1 MPEIKN
7 AFIKGKMNKD
17 LDERLVPNGEYRD
30 ALNIDVDYSEGSDV
44 GALKNIL
51 GNIVVGSIPGNG
63 ESIIS
68 SGYCI
73 GYVKDTKENK
83 IYWLIQD
90 NQFIHPINGTFQ
102 NRDIIAEY
110 DIETNTL
117 SPVMVDWS
125 IGALNFNRF
134 YLITGINIL
143 DGVLYFT
150 DNLNEPKQIDIAYWK
165 SQTTDFLTNTTGLT
179 EDRIT
184 VIKKS
189 PLQAP
194 TLDMDSST
202 RGGNGTQGNTEVYV
216 NLNLSDGGGQVTVL
230 DNSLD
235 SGDDIVG
242 TFSLAPNYKPGD
254 IILLKHT
261 FEDPNSGEESRLE
274 ARILLKST
282 YTAQATF
289 FDSELLTISETVPGG
304 IVQWQAI
311 LEEDEP
317 LFELKFPLFSYRYK
331 YSNGQYSC
339 FAPFSK
345 AAFLP
350 DSNKIGENF
359 EYDSKNGYNVAMTN
373 TLRQLELQ
381 NLNHNISAD
390 VDEVDILY
398 KDSLS
403 SNVYIVDTIKK
414 VNGVLAS
421 TFEIKDEQIFKTVEA
436 NQLLRLFDSVP
447 KKAKSQEISA
457 NRIIYGNYTHQ
468 FNLPNE
474 NPLFDVKLKN
484 RYNPSDATYTEDKK
498 QMLSIKSNRTYQ
510 LGVAYI
516 DKYGRQTP
524 VLTDKSGIIKV
535 PFNQAKNRTQFQVSI
550 TNGGASGFQDY
561 KYFIK
566 EISSTTY
573 NLCADSFYQDDEGA
587 VYISFPSSEINKV
600 KEEDILLLKKKA
612 GNNLSEDGT
621 KFKVLDKLTSA
632 PEFLAR
638 PLREVYSPEY
648 FHFGRMY
655 DLDSPGFSQAP
666 SGFVS
671 SNYGGDNL
679 GGQAWYMQ
687 PGSTPVP
694 NHNTVIIRSMFSV
707 GDVQIADGSTK
718 YTSSST
724 GASQEAID
732 NIGVGKKIKFKVGTA
747 ETNVY
752 TVKNLQVGSRNG
764 HDDLEVTFE
773 EEFGN
778 DVLIL
783 YNAEDYANNPN
794 TAKLTTGITISCVDF
809 KDESGKA
816 EFDGKFFIKLQAQT
830 NLLNELVD
838 TTNLENLK
846 ALGTLQFDGIDD
858 GSNHNR
864 QVHIRY
870 GGKQN
875 TNSAAT
881 GGLSATSGGFSG
893 APGVTLSDGYHFA
906 LETEDH
912 WGDTNGNHGSMP
924 ALNGL
929 KEGNYLRVSGFD
941 EKTNPNSAWFDDKY
955 YKIEKIK
962 EHDVQFNTGAV
973 RIFYIK
979 LDAPLAYNLTWK
991 GSRGNCFMTTFDF
1004 DDKKAINITNPPIFE
1019 VEPQDDVDIDIYY
1032 ETQEVFPISGLS
1044 TPKNLEYHNCYSF
1057 GNGVESFVIRD
1068 DYNAPALGKGV
1079 RVSTVFED
1087 NYQEEVLK
1095 SGLIY
1100 SQVYNGK
1107 TGINRLNQFIIAD
1120 KITKDLNPE
1129 YGSIQKLYGRD
1140 TDLLA
1145 LCEDKIIKILANKDA
1160 VFNADGNP
1168 QLIASNRVL
1177 GQAIIPA
1184 TFGSYGCQNPES
1196 FVDFTY
1202 RSYFV
1207 DKVRGCVL
1215 RLSADGITEVS
1226 NYGMKDYFKDNLRTQ
1241 VANSNYG
1248 RIFGTYDEVKN
1259 QYNVSLPT
1267 GVATTISY
1275 SESINGWASRKSF
1288 LPEGGLSINNKYY
1301 TFKNGSLYEHHS
1313 GATNTFYGTKTDS
1326 TVTFLINEAPANVK
1340 NFRTLNYEGDSGWV
1354 CSSILTNKQDG
1365 EVSSFIEKEG
1375 KYFNYISGITETE
1388 NTIDVKALN
1397 VQGLGNLTSQ
1407 TTDSGNRIFT
1417 YAFNLNNDIQINDK
1431 LYYIDASNN
1440 KQNLGSITA
1449 INKINKTITIVDTS
1463 EVPQAGA
1470 YMFYAKDAKFN
1481 TSGVL
1486 GYYASVTMTNTA
1498 TVNKELYSVGSE
1510 VSISS

>member
-30 ALNIDVDYSEGSDV
+30 ALNIDVDYSDGSDV
-44 GALKNIL
+44 GALKNIK
-51 GNIVVGSIPGNG
+51 GNTVVGSIPGNG

-68 SGYCI
+68 SGFCI
-73 GYVKDTKENK
+73 GSVKDTKENK

-102 NRDIIAEY
+102 DRDIIAEY
-110 DIETNTL
+110 DIDTDTL
-117 SPVMVDWS
+117 SPVIVDWGNS
-125 IGALNFNRF
+125 TSALKFNRSF
-134 YLITGINIL
+134 LVTGINIL

-194 TLDMDSST
+194 TLALSSST
-202 RGGNGTQGNTEVYV
+202 RGGNGTSGNTNVFV
-216 NLNLSDGGGQVTVL
+216 SLNLSD
-230 DNSLD
+230 
-235 SGDDIVG
+235 SGTNINTLSDAKESGETIVG
-242 TFSLAPNYKPGD
+242 TFTLAPNYEPGD
-254 IILLKHT
+254 VITLKYT
-261 FEDPNSGEESRLE
+261 FLEGDDQTKLE
-274 ARILLKST
+274 ARILLAST
-282 YTAQATF
+282 YTAGATF
-289 FDSELLTISETVPGG
+289 FSGELLTISENVPGG

-311 LEEDEP
+311 LEEEDP

-331 YSNGQYSC
+331 YNNGQYSC

-350 DSNKIGENF
+350 DPTKIGDNF
-359 EYDSKNGYNVAMTN
+359 EYNAKDGYNLGMINSVRSITIN
-373 TLRQLELQ
+373 DINH
-381 NLNHNISAD
+381 NLNTTD
-390 VDEVDILY
+390 VAEIDILY
-398 KDSLS
+398 KDSVG
-403 SNVYIVDTIKK
+403 SNIYIVDTIKK
-414 VNGVLAS
+414 INGNLATS
-421 TFEIKDEQIFKTVEA
+421 FSVKDEQIYKVVEA

-447 KKAKSQEISA
+447 KKAKSQEISS

-468 FNLPNE
+468 FDLPNE
-474 NPLFDVKLKN
+474 LTFDIKLKN
-484 RYNPSDATYTEDKK
+484 RYNPTDDRTDL
-498 QMLSIKSNRTYQ
+498 LSIKSNRTYQ
-510 LGVAYI
+510 IGVVYM
-516 DKYGRQTP
+516 DEYGRQTP

-535 PFNQAKNRTQFQVSI
+535 PFSQGKNLTKFEPKI
-550 TNGGASGFQDY
+550 TSAWPSFAEYY

-566 EISSTTY
+566 EISKTVY
-573 NLCADSFYQDDEGA
+573 NLAADSFYQDDEGYM
-587 VYISFPSSEINKV
+587 YISFPSSEVNKI
-600 KEEDILLLKKKA
+600 KEEDIILLKKGRDNA
-612 GNNLSEDGT
+612 PSEVST
-621 KFKVLDKLTSA
+621 SFKVLDKLSA
-632 PEFLAR
+632 PPSFLAK
-638 PLREVYSPEY
+638 PIEVTYDPAVFKYSAQ
-648 FHFGRMY
+648 FG
-655 DLDSPGFSQAP
+655 DGTEQTTIKA
-666 SGFVS
+666 GC
-671 SNYGGDNL
+671 
-679 GGQAWYMQ
+679 
-687 PGSTPVP
+687 TPVP
-694 NHNTVIIRSMFSV
+694 NHNTITVRDFFKWQDTSAAGNVYDSDLQTAVGTSV
-707 GDVQIADGSTK
+707 EGRA
-718 YTSSST
+718 
-724 GASQEAID
+724 ALAP
-732 NIGVGKKIKFKVGTA
+732 GKKVRFENADAKSK
-747 ETNVY
+747 VY
-752 TVKNLQVGSRNG
+752 TVKSLETHMIGG
-764 HDDLEVTFE
+764 DDIEVTFE

-778 DVLIL
+778 DILIL
-783 YNAEDYANNPN
+783 YDDYENNP
-794 TAKLTTGITISCVDF
+794 TSAKVSGRLVGVEQVD
-809 KDESGKA
+809 KSGSP
-816 EFDGKFFIKLQAQT
+816 EFEGRFFIKLKADN
-830 NLLNELVD
+830 NLLNELVGTNVNNLNAISTTNGVD
-838 TTNLENLK
+838 GDAQNSTSGTSGNPNNPDRQYFIRFGGKNGVNSSSTYNLAAQSGGFNQANDASLGASQLDLTEGWHITIGTTKDFDDTESYYRSHAFTTNLK
-846 ALGTLQFDGIDD
+846 A
-858 GSNHNR
+858 
-864 QVHIRY
+864 
-870 GGKQN
+870 
-875 TNSAAT
+875 
-881 GGLSATSGGFSG
+881 
-893 APGVTLSDGYHFA
+893 
-906 LETEDH
+906 
-912 WGDTNGNHGSMP
+912 
-924 ALNGL
+924 
-929 KEGNYLRVSGFD
+929 GNYISFFNKYKANGTDL
-941 EKTNPNSAWFDDKY
+941 DDNF
-955 YKIEKIK
+955 YKIEDVFIGDASDGRRFWTLKFNKNLDGDVRTFFGTVDSTATKMSITV
-962 EHDVQFNTGAV
+962 HDF
-973 RIFYIK
+973 
-979 LDAPLAYNLTWK
+979 
-991 GSRGNCFMTTFDF
+991 
-1004 DDKKAINITNPPIFE
+1004 KKDSLKNITNPPIFE

-1032 ETQEVFPISGLS
+1032 ETQEVFVQGNHGQANNLS
-1044 TPKNLEYHNCYSF
+1044 YHNCYSF
-1057 GNGVESFVIRD
+1057 ENGVESFVIRD

-1087 NYQEEVLK
+1087 NYQEETLK

-1100 SQVYNGK
+1100 SQIYNGK
-1107 TGINRLNQFIIAD
+1107 TGINKLNQFIIAD

-1196 FVDFTY
+1196 FVDYTY

-1215 RLSADGITEVS
+1215 RLSADGITEIS
-1226 NYGMKDYFKDNLRTQ
+1226 NYGMKDYFKDNLRLQ
-1241 VANSNYG
+1241 VLNSNYG
-1248 RIFGTYDEVKN
+1248 YIHGTYDEVKN

-1267 GVATTISY
+1267 GVATTVSY
-1275 SESINGWASRKSF
+1275 SESIDGWSSRKSF

-1313 GATNTFYGTKTDS
+1313 GTINTFYGTKTDS
-1326 TVTFLINEAPANVK
+1326 TVTFLLNEAPANVK

-1354 CSSILTNKQDG
+1354 CSNIITNKQDG
-1365 EVSSFIEKEG
+1365 EVSSFVEKEG

-1388 NTIDVKALN
+1388 STIDVNALN

-1407 TTDSGNRIFT
+1407 AVASGNRTFT

-1431 LYYIDASNN
+1431 LYYVDASNN

-1470 YMFYAKDAKFN
+1470 YMFYVKDAKFN

-1510 VSISS
+1510 ISISS

>member
-44 GALKNIL
+44 GALKNVL
-51 GNIVVGSIPGNG
+51 GNIAVGSIPGNG

-90 NQFIHPINGTFQ
+90 NQFIHPINGTFE

-117 SPVMVDWS
+117 SPVIVDWS
-125 IGALNFNRF
+125 VGALNFNRF
-134 YLITGINIL
+134 YLVTGINIL

-165 SQTTDFLTNTTGLT
+165 SQTTDFLTNTTGLS

-194 TLDMDSST
+194 TLALSSST
-202 RGGNGTQGNTEVYV
+202 RGGNGTSGNTDVFV
-216 NLNLSDGGGQVTVL
+216 SLNLSD
-230 DNSLD
+230 
-235 SGDDIVG
+235 SGTNVNTLSDAKESGETIVG
-242 TFSLAPNYKPGD
+242 TFTLAPNYEPGD
-254 IILLKHT
+254 VITLKYT
-261 FEDPNSGEESRLE
+261 FLEGDDQTKLE
-274 ARILLKST
+274 ARILLAST
-282 YTAQATF
+282 YTAGATF
-289 FDSELLTISETVPGG
+289 FSGELLTISENVPGG

-311 LEEDEP
+311 LEEEDP

-331 YSNGQYSC
+331 YTNGQYSC

-350 DSNKIGENF
+350 DPTKIGNNF
-359 EYDSKNGYNVAMTN
+359 EYNAKDGYNLGMINSVRSITIN
-373 TLRQLELQ
+373 DINH
-381 NLNHNISAD
+381 NLNTTD
-390 VDEVDILY
+390 VEEIDILY
-398 KDSLS
+398 KDSVG
-403 SNVYIVDTIKK
+403 SNIYIVDTIKK
-414 VNGVLAS
+414 INGSLATS
-421 TFEIKDEQIFKTVEA
+421 FSVKDEQIYKVVEA

-447 KKAKSQEISA
+447 KKAKSQEISS

-474 NPLFDVKLKN
+474 LTFDIKLKN
-484 RYNPSDATYTEDKK
+484 RYNPTDNRTDL
-498 QMLSIKSNRTYQ
+498 LSIKSNRTYQ
-510 LGVAYI
+510 IGVVYM
-516 DKYGRQTP
+516 DEYGRQTP

-535 PFNQAKNRTQFQVSI
+535 PFSQAKNLTKFEPKI
-550 TNGGASGFQDY
+550 TSAWPSFAKYY

-566 EISSTTY
+566 EISKTVY
-573 NLCADSFYQDDEGA
+573 NLAADSFYQDDEGYM
-587 VYISFPSSEINKV
+587 YISFPSSEINKV
-600 KEEDILLLKKKA
+600 KEEDIILLKK
-612 GNNLSEDGT
+612 GRDNNPSEIST
-621 KFKVLDKLTSA
+621 SFKVLDKLSS
-632 PEFLAR
+632 PPSFLAR
-638 PLREVYSPEY
+638 PIEVVYDPSVFAYSNQ
-648 FHFGRMY
+648 FG
-655 DLDSPGFSQAP
+655 DGAEQTTAKA
-666 SGFVS
+666 GV
-671 SNYGGDNL
+671 
-679 GGQAWYMQ
+679 
-687 PGSTPVP
+687 TPIP
-694 NHNTVIIRSMFSV
+694 NHNTITIKDFFKWQDKDGAGNTFSTDLQSV
-707 GDVQIADGSTK
+707 TG
-718 YTSSST
+718 TSVE
-724 GASQEAID
+724 GREAIAP
-732 NIGVGKKIKFKVGTA
+732 GKKVRFENADAKSK
-747 ETNVY
+747 VY
-752 TVKNLQVGSRNG
+752 TVKAIETHFVGG
-764 HDDLEVTFE
+764 DDIEVTFE

-783 YNAEDYANNPN
+783 YDDYENNYTNATVSGKMVAVDEIDKSGSAEFEGRFFLKLKADNNLLTELIGTN
-794 TAKLTTGITISCVDF
+794 VQNLNAISTINGVDGDAQQQYFSIGNKTSTGNTTGVPTNPDRQY
-809 KDESGKA
+809 
-816 EFDGKFFIKLQAQT
+816 FIR
-830 NLLNELVD
+830 
-838 TTNLENLK
+838 
-846 ALGTLQFDGIDD
+846 F
-858 GSNHNR
+858 
-864 QVHIRY
+864 
-870 GGKQN
+870 GGKHGV
-875 TNSAAT
+875 NSSSTYNLAAQ
-881 GGLSATSGGFSG
+881 SGGFNQANSASLG
-893 APGVTLSDGYHFA
+893 ASQLD
-906 LETEDH
+906 LTEGWHITIGTTRQFDDIH
-912 WGDTNGNHGSMP
+912 SYYDSSPFTSN
-924 ALNGL
+924 L
-929 KEGNYLRVSGFD
+929 KIGNYISFFNKYKQNGVD
-941 EKTNPNSAWFDDKY
+941 IDDNY
-955 YKIEKIK
+955 YKIEDIFIGKAADGRRFWTLKFNKNLDGDVAFFDQLLAEPKVSITV
-962 EHDVQFNTGAV
+962 HDF
-973 RIFYIK
+973 K
-979 LDAPLAYNLTWK
+979 KDNLK
-991 GSRGNCFMTTFDF
+991 
-1004 DDKKAINITNPPIFE
+1004 NITNPPIFE

-1032 ETQEVFPISGLS
+1032 ETQEVFVQGNHGQANNLS
-1044 TPKNLEYHNCYSF
+1044 YHNCYSF
-1057 GNGVESFVIRD
+1057 ENGVESFVIRD
-1068 DYNAPALGKGV
+1068 DYNAPALSKGV

-1087 NYQEEVLK
+1087 NYQEETLK

-1107 TGINRLNQFIIAD
+1107 TGINKLNQFIIAD

-1145 LCEDKIIKILANKDA
+1145 LCEDKIVKILANKDA

-1196 FVDFTY
+1196 FVEFTY

-1226 NYGMKDYFKDNLRTQ
+1226 NYGMKDYFKDNLRAQ
-1241 VANSNYG
+1241 VSNSNYG

-1267 GVATTISY
+1267 GVATTVSY

-1313 GATNTFYGTKTDS
+1313 ESGVRNTFYGVKTNPE
-1326 TVTFLINEAPANVK
+1326 VTFLFNEAPANVK
-1340 NFRTLNYEGDSGWV
+1340 NFRTLNYEGSSGWT
-1354 CSSILTNKQDG
+1354 CASIITDKQDG
-1365 EVSSFIEKEG
+1365 SVPLFVEKEG
-1375 KYFNYISGITETE
+1375 KYYNYISGVTENE
-1388 NTIDVKALN
+1388 NTIDTKALN

-1417 YAFNLNNDIQINDK
+1417 FNFNLNNDLQIGDN
-1431 LYYIDASNN
+1431 LYYVDSSSN
-1440 KQNLGSITA
+1440 KQDLGKITA
-1449 INKINKTITIVDTS
+1449 INKTNKTITIVDGS
-1463 EVPQAGA
+1463 EVPQASA
-1470 YMFYAKDAKFN
+1470 YMFYSKDAKFN
-1481 TSGVL
+1481 TSGIL
-1486 GYYASVTMTNTA
+1486 GYYAETKMTNTS
-1498 TVNKELYSVGSE
+1498 TDFKELYSVGSE

>member
-44 GALKNIL
+44 GALKNVL
-51 GNIVVGSIPGNG
+51 GNIAVGSIPGNG

-90 NQFIHPINGTFQ
+90 NQFIHPINGTFE

-117 SPVMVDWS
+117 SPVIVDWS
-125 IGALNFNRF
+125 VGALNFNRF
-134 YLITGINIL
+134 YLVTGINIL

-165 SQTTDFLTNTTGLT
+165 SQTTDFLTNTTGLS

-194 TLDMDSST
+194 TLALSSST
-202 RGGNGTQGNTEVYV
+202 RGGNGTSGNTDVFV
-216 NLNLSDGGGQVTVL
+216 SLNLSD
-230 DNSLD
+230 
-235 SGDDIVG
+235 SGTNVNTLSDAKESGETIVG
-242 TFSLAPNYKPGD
+242 TFTLAPNYEPGD
-254 IILLKHT
+254 VITLKYT
-261 FEDPNSGEESRLE
+261 FLEGDDQTKLE
-274 ARILLKST
+274 ARILLAST
-282 YTAQATF
+282 YTAGATF
-289 FDSELLTISETVPGG
+289 FSGELLTISENVPGG

-311 LEEDEP
+311 LEEEDP

-331 YSNGQYSC
+331 YTNGQYSC

-350 DSNKIGENF
+350 DPTKIGNNF
-359 EYDSKNGYNVAMTN
+359 EYNAKDGYNLGMINSVRSITIN
-373 TLRQLELQ
+373 DINH
-381 NLNHNISAD
+381 NLNTTD
-390 VDEVDILY
+390 VEEIDILY
-398 KDSLS
+398 KDSVG
-403 SNVYIVDTIKK
+403 SNIYIVDTIKK
-414 VNGVLAS
+414 INGSLATS
-421 TFEIKDEQIFKTVEA
+421 FSVKDEQIYKVVEA

-447 KKAKSQEISA
+447 KKAKSQEISS

-474 NPLFDVKLKN
+474 LTFDIKLKN
-484 RYNPSDATYTEDKK
+484 RYNPTDNRTDL
-498 QMLSIKSNRTYQ
+498 LSIKSNRTYQ
-510 LGVAYI
+510 IGVVYM
-516 DKYGRQTP
+516 DEYGRQTP

-535 PFNQAKNRTQFQVSI
+535 PFSQAKNLTKFEPKI
-550 TNGGASGFQDY
+550 TSAWPSFAKYY

-566 EISSTTY
+566 EISKTVY
-573 NLCADSFYQDDEGA
+573 NLAADSFYQDDEGYM
-587 VYISFPSSEINKV
+587 YISFPSSEINKV
-600 KEEDILLLKKKA
+600 KEEDIILLKK
-612 GNNLSEDGT
+612 GRDNNPSEIST
-621 KFKVLDKLTSA
+621 SFKVLDKLSS
-632 PEFLAR
+632 PPSFLAR
-638 PLREVYSPEY
+638 PIEVVYDPSVFAYSNQ
-648 FHFGRMY
+648 FG
-655 DLDSPGFSQAP
+655 DGAEQTTAKA
-666 SGFVS
+666 GV
-671 SNYGGDNL
+671 
-679 GGQAWYMQ
+679 
-687 PGSTPVP
+687 TPIP
-694 NHNTVIIRSMFSV
+694 NHNTITIKDFFKWQDKDGAGNTFSTDLQSV
-707 GDVQIADGSTK
+707 TG
-718 YTSSST
+718 TSVE
-724 GASQEAID
+724 GREAIAP
-732 NIGVGKKIKFKVGTA
+732 GKKVRFENADAKSK
-747 ETNVY
+747 VY
-752 TVKNLQVGSRNG
+752 TVKAIETHFVGG
-764 HDDLEVTFE
+764 DDIEVTFE

-783 YNAEDYANNPN
+783 YDDYENNYTNATVSGKMVAVDEIDKSGSAEFEGRFFLKLKADNNLLTELIGTN
-794 TAKLTTGITISCVDF
+794 VQNLNAISTINGVDGDAQQQYFSIGNKTSTGNTTGVPTNPDRQY
-809 KDESGKA
+809 
-816 EFDGKFFIKLQAQT
+816 FIR
-830 NLLNELVD
+830 
-838 TTNLENLK
+838 
-846 ALGTLQFDGIDD
+846 F
-858 GSNHNR
+858 
-864 QVHIRY
+864 
-870 GGKQN
+870 GGKHGV
-875 TNSAAT
+875 NSSSTYNLAAQ
-881 GGLSATSGGFSG
+881 SGGFNQANSASLG
-893 APGVTLSDGYHFA
+893 ASQLD
-906 LETEDH
+906 LTEGWHITIGTTRKFDDIH
-912 WGDTNGNHGSMP
+912 SYYDSSPFTSN
-924 ALNGL
+924 L
-929 KEGNYLRVSGFD
+929 KIGNYISFFNKYKQNGVD
-941 EKTNPNSAWFDDKY
+941 IDDNY
-955 YKIEKIK
+955 YKIEDIFIGKAADGRRFWTLKFNKNLDGDVAFFDQLLAEPKVSITV
-962 EHDVQFNTGAV
+962 HDF
-973 RIFYIK
+973 K
-979 LDAPLAYNLTWK
+979 KDNLK
-991 GSRGNCFMTTFDF
+991 
-1004 DDKKAINITNPPIFE
+1004 NITNPPIFE

-1032 ETQEVFPISGLS
+1032 ETQEVFVQGNHGQANNLS
-1044 TPKNLEYHNCYSF
+1044 YHNCYSF
-1057 GNGVESFVIRD
+1057 ENGVESFVIRD
-1068 DYNAPALGKGV
+1068 DYNAPALSKGV

-1087 NYQEEVLK
+1087 NYQEETLK

-1107 TGINRLNQFIIAD
+1107 TGINKLNQFIIAD

-1145 LCEDKIIKILANKDA
+1145 LCEDKIVKILANKDA

-1196 FVDFTY
+1196 FVEFTY

-1226 NYGMKDYFKDNLRTQ
+1226 NYGMKDYFKDNLRAQ
-1241 VANSNYG
+1241 VSNSNYG

-1267 GVATTISY
+1267 GVATTVSY

-1313 GATNTFYGTKTDS
+1313 ESGVRNTFYGVKTNPE
-1326 TVTFLINEAPANVK
+1326 VTFLFNEAPANVK
-1340 NFRTLNYEGDSGWV
+1340 NFRTLNYEGSSGWT
-1354 CSSILTNKQDG
+1354 CASIITDKQDG
-1365 EVSSFIEKEG
+1365 SVPLFVEKEG
-1375 KYFNYISGITETE
+1375 KYYNYISGVTENE
-1388 NTIDVKALN
+1388 NTIDTKALN

-1417 YAFNLNNDIQINDK
+1417 FNFNLNNDLQIGDN
-1431 LYYIDASNN
+1431 LYYVDSSSN
-1440 KQNLGSITA
+1440 KQDLGKITA
-1449 INKINKTITIVDTS
+1449 INKTNKTITIVDGS
-1463 EVPQAGA
+1463 EVPQASA
-1470 YMFYAKDAKFN
+1470 YMFYSKDAKFN
-1481 TSGVL
+1481 TSGIL
-1486 GYYASVTMTNTA
+1486 GYYAETKMTNTS
-1498 TVNKELYSVGSE
+1498 TDFKELYSVGSE